1 MDGKGF
7 VDFSHL
13 SGLGLDDDGRALA
26 VCDWDRDG
34 DQDIWLRNRNAPRL
48 RLMLNDSAAH
58 HGSVSLRLEG
68 VLCNR
73 DAIGAKVTLKTENG
87 IMVRSLRAGEMFL
100 SQSTKWLHFGMDINE
115 RIKSLVVSWPGGKD
129 ESFSGAKRGGRYLLK
144 EGEGEAVNGSFP
156 SEVSLK
162 LDAVVVEGKNSFSDY
177 IYLPVEVPFPRLTFR
192 APDAKM
198 KELKADGVPLLV
210 TFWESSSQDSSSEL
224 VSLEKERVRMNSMD
238 IDSLALSVDGIER
251 AGSAYELIT
260 KSKFQGKWG
269 FISEDFFRLVKRWR
283 RTLFERYVDIEFPFS
298 LLLNSNGNCIAI
310 YRSHVSGEMIQNMSR
325 LAAMNELSRWHNA
338 PLLRGSWFTN
348 PVSRN
353 YVRSFVE
360 QRMEDNF

>member
-1 MDGKGF
+1 MSGDEF

-34 DQDIWLRNRNAPRL
+34 DQDIWFRNRNAPRL
-48 RLMLNDSAAH
+48 RLMLNDSANH
-58 HGSVSLRLEG
+58 QKSVSLRLEG

-73 DAIGAKVTLKTENG
+73 DAIGARVTLKTENG

-115 RIKSLVVSWPGGKD
+115 RVKSLVVSWPGGED
-129 ESFSGAKRGGRYLLK
+129 ESFSGVKRGGRYWLK
-144 EGEGEAVNGSFP
+144 EGQGEAANGSFP
-156 SEVSLK
+156 SLVSLK
-162 LDAVVVEGKNSFSDY
+162 LDAVAIEKQNSFSDHV
-177 IYLPVEVPFPRLTFR
+177 YLPVEVPFPRLSYR

-198 KELKADGVPLLV
+198 KEMRINGVPLLV
-210 TFWESSSQDSSSEL
+210 TFWDSSSQDSSSEL
-224 VSLEKERVRMNSMD
+224 ESLEKERVRMNSMG

-251 AGSAYELIT
+251 AGLAYELIT
-260 KSKFQGKWG
+260 KSKFQGNWG
-269 FISEDFFRLVKRWR
+269 FIPEDFFSLVKRWR
-283 RTLFERYVDIEFPFS
+283 GTLFEHSAQIEFPFS
-298 LLLNSNGNCIAI
+298 LLLNSNGNCVAI

-325 LAAMNELSRWHNA
+325 LAAMDELSRWHNA

-348 PVSRN
+348 PVSKN
-353 YVRSFVE
+353 YVRSFLE
-360 QRMEDNF
+360 QRMKR

>member
-1 MDGKGF
+1 
-7 VDFSHL
+7 
-13 SGLGLDDDGRALA
+13 
-26 VCDWDRDG
+26 
-34 DQDIWLRNRNAPRL
+34 
-48 RLMLNDSAAH
+48 
-58 HGSVSLRLEG
+58 
-68 VLCNR
+68 
-73 DAIGAKVTLKTENG
+73 
-87 IMVRSLRAGEMFL
+87 
-100 SQSTKWLHFGMDINE
+100 
-115 RIKSLVVSWPGGKD
+115 
-129 ESFSGAKRGGRYLLK
+129 
-144 EGEGEAVNGSFP
+144 
-156 SEVSLK
+156 
-162 LDAVVVEGKNSFSDY
+162 
-177 IYLPVEVPFPRLTFR
+177 
-192 APDAKM
+192 
-198 KELKADGVPLLV
+198 
-210 TFWESSSQDSSSEL
+210 
-224 VSLEKERVRMNSMD
+224 MNSID

-353 YVRSFVE
+353 YVRSFLE
-360 QRMEDNF
+360 QRMKDNF